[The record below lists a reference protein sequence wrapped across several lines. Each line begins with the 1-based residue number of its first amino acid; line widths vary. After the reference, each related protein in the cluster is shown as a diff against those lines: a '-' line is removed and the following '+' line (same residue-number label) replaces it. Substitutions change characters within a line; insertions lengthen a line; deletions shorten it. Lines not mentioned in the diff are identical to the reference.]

1 MFIRITLNSLV
12 ASLVI
17 VILAVYWFRLP
28 GKAAKQKVARRPPP
42 DPEDPLPPSNSP
54 LHRFSRSA
62 ICSDHHV
69 CSLLAR
75 EALERGGSAVDAAL
89 AALICNGL
97 VGMQSMGLGGG
108 MLMNIYVHEE
118 RKSYSVLAREVA
130 PLSLRAGAFSGFRD
144 EQEFRK
150 SSWSIAVPAELA
162 GYAQAHQ
169 RFGRLPWPELVQ
181 PTAELCRRGYRLY
194 KHQYDALVLNQD
206 MVRDDPRLREM
217 FVDPESD
224 AGQFWPIGRLIRP
237 PAQLCATY
245 ERLAREGP
253 LSFYNGSI
261 ADDLLADLA
270 DIGSAITRR
279 DLNRANAKLSR
290 ALVMPLD
297 EYDLHLSPPPG
308 SGHILGFVM
317 NILREFRGDFAS
329 SPVMGARDIHRIVE
343 AMKFGFVK
351 RWQLDESANSTLLA
365 GLTSRELAQ
374 LVAAQISDSQ
384 TFNSSEFYGDSLG
397 IQTRVEHGTAHTSV
411 LHGNDAVSVT
421 SSINFYFGSGRT
433 GRRTGVLFNNAMSD
447 FSFEQLRNY
456 FDLPFVPG
464 TNGIAP
470 SARPMSS
477 MCPVIVTDRM
487 TGQVRLVVG
496 AAGGTKIISSLLPLL
511 VRTLWQRT
519 SIKAAIDASR
529 IHHQMLPN
537 VLFYEY
543 GLVQGHVQ
551 SLRAKGHRCE
561 RYEQRGSVICGIAQ
575 HNDTVWVNSDFR
587 KPGGVAG
594 L

>member
-1 MFIRITLNSLV
+1 MFLRITLNSLV

-17 VILAVYWFRLP
+17 VVLAVYWYRLP
-28 GKAAKQKVARRPPP
+28 AKNAKQKVARRPPP

-54 LHRFSRSA
+54 LHQFSRSA
-62 ICSDHHV
+62 ICSDHNV
-69 CSLLAR
+69 CSLLAKNT
-75 EALERGGSAVDAAL
+75 LERGGSAVDAAL

-118 RKSYSVLAREVA
+118 RKSYSILAREIA
-130 PLSLRAGAFSGFRD
+130 PLALRSGNFSTFRD

-169 RFGRLPWPELVQ
+169 RFGRLPWSDLVQ
-181 PTAELCRRGYRLY
+181 PTVELCRSGYRLY
-194 KHQYDALVLNQD
+194 KHQYDALILNQD
-206 MVRDDPRLREM
+206 MVQGDPRLRGM
-217 FVDPESD
+217 FIDSNS
-224 AGQFWPIGRLIRP
+224 GQFWPIGHLIQP

-261 ADDLLADLA
+261 AEDLLADLA
-270 DIGSAITRR
+270 DVGSAITRE
-279 DLNRANAKLSR
+279 DLNRADAQLSR

-297 EYDLHLSPPPG
+297 EYDLHLTPPPG
-308 SGHILGFVM
+308 SGHILGFIM
-317 NILREFRGDFAS
+317 NILCEFRADFGS
-329 SPVMGARDIHRIVE
+329 NPKMEARDIHRMVE

-351 RWQLDESANSTLLA
+351 RWQLDESANRELLKS
-365 GLTSRELAQ
+365 LTSPEWAQ
-374 LVAAQISDSQ
+374 LVAAQINDSQ
-384 TFNSSEFYGDSLG
+384 TFNNSEFYGDSLG
-397 IQTRVEHGTAHTSV
+397 IQIRDEQGTAHTSV

-447 FSFEQLRNY
+447 FSFEQLKNY

-464 TNGIAP
+464 KNGIAP

-477 MCPVIVTDRM
+477 MCPVIVTERSS
-487 TGQVRLVVG
+487 GQVRLVVG
-496 AAGGTKIISSLLPLL
+496 AAGGTKIISALLPLL
-511 VRTLWQRT
+511 VRNLWQGA

-529 IHHQMLPN
+529 LHHQMLPN

-543 GLVQGHVQ
+543 GLVQDQVKDLQ
-551 SLRAKGHRCE
+551 AKGHRCE

-575 HNDTVWVNSDFR
+575 QNDSVWVNSDFR

-594 L
+594 F